1 MQSRK
6 GAQMKKTNN
15 GKVKQQISININIET
30 IDYFKKMAKET
41 DVPYQTLINFYLE
54 DCVKNKKELQMKWD

>member
-1 MQSRK
+1 
-6 GAQMKKTNN
+6 MKKSNN
-15 GKVKQQISININIET
+15 GKLKQQISININIET